1 MTLAMTFSR
10 MNPIHIGHMKVVDTI
25 NSQDADEYRVYL
37 SHSEDSKKNPIPYRD
52 KVFYCKELI
61 EKQYP
66 RVEVME
72 SEARTVIEVLVA
84 INEEFSDIIMVVG
97 GDRIDA
103 FDQLLQAY
111 NGKPNKA
118 GQIPYHY
125 DSITVVSAGDRDPD
139 AEGAEG
145 VSASKMREFAKNND
159 FESFAKGI
167 PSQDVELIQAIYG
180 SVREGMGLV

>member
-10 MNPIHIGHMKVVDTI
+10 MNPPTVGHMKVVDTI
-25 NSQDADEYRVYL
+25 SSQDADEYRVYL
-37 SHSEDSKKNPIPYRD
+37 SHSEDSKKNPLPYQD

-66 RVEVME
+66 QVEVME
-72 SEARTVIEVLVA
+72 SDSRTVIEVLIA
-84 INEEFSDIIMVVG
+84 INDEFSDIIMVVG
-97 GDRIDA
+97 GDRVEA
-103 FDQLLQAY
+103 FNQLLQAY
-111 NGKPNKA
+111 NGKPDKS

-125 DSITVVSAGDRDPD
+125 DSITIVSAGDRDPD
-139 AEGAEG
+139 AEGVEG
-145 VSASKMREFAKNND
+145 MSASKMREFAKNND